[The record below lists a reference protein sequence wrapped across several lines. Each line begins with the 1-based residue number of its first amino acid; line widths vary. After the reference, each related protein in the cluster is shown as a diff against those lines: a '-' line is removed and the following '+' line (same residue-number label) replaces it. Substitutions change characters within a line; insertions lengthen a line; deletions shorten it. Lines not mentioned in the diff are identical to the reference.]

1 MPCYLFDLYR
11 KELVEIWQT
20 DLYVYSKNKDANL
33 EGVALVVRSDAMRV
47 SWVVRWLDDGTEDY
61 TCDFLPGELEVI
73 SESR

>member
-1 MPCYLFDLYR
+1 MKIGDLVRYTP
-11 KELVEIWQT
+11 E
-20 DLYVYSKNKDANL
+20 NKGDL

>member
-1 MPCYLFDLYR
+1 MKIGDLVRYTP
-11 KELVEIWQT
+11 E
-20 DLYVYSKNKDANL
+20 NKGDL

-73 SESR
+73 NESR

>member
-1 MPCYLFDLYR
+1 MKIGDLVRYTP
-11 KELVEIWQT
+11 E
-20 DLYVYSKNKDANL
+20 NKGDL

-47 SWVVRWLDDGTEDY
+47 SWVVRWLDDDTEDY

>member
-1 MPCYLFDLYR
+1 MKIGDLVRYIP
-11 KELVEIWQT
+11 E
-20 DLYVYSKNKDANL
+20 NKGDL

>member
-1 MPCYLFDLYR
+1 MKVGDLVKYTP
-11 KELVEIWQT
+11 E
-20 DLYVYSKNKDANL
+20 NKGDL

>member
-1 MPCYLFDLYR
+1 MKVGDLVKY
-11 KELVEIWQT
+11 T
-20 DLYVYSKNKDANL
+20 PNNKGDL
-33 EGVALVVRSDAMRV
+33 EGIALIVRSDAMRV

>member
-1 MPCYLFDLYR
+1 MKVGDLVKY
-11 KELVEIWQT
+11 T
-20 DLYVYSKNKDANL
+20 PNNKGDL

-73 SESR
+73 NESR

>member
-1 MPCYLFDLYR
+1 MKIGDLVRYTP
-11 KELVEIWQT
+11 E
-20 DLYVYSKNKDANL
+20 NKGDL

-47 SWVVRWLDDGTEDY
+47 SWVVRWLDVGTEDY

>member
-1 MPCYLFDLYR
+1 MKVGDLVKY
-11 KELVEIWQT
+11 T
-20 DLYVYSKNKDANL
+20 PNNKGDL

>member
-1 MPCYLFDLYR
+1 MKIGDLVRY
-11 KELVEIWQT
+11 T
-20 DLYVYSKNKDANL
+20 PDNKGDL

-73 SESR
+73 NESR

>member
-1 MPCYLFDLYR
+1 MKVGDLVKY
-11 KELVEIWQT
+11 T
-20 DLYVYSKNKDANL
+20 PNNKGDL

-47 SWVVRWLDDGTEDY
+47 SWVVRWLDDGTEDH

>member
-1 MPCYLFDLYR
+1 MKIGDLVRYTP
-11 KELVEIWQT
+11 E
-20 DLYVYSKNKDANL
+20 NKGDL
-33 EGVALVVRSDAMRV
+33 EGVALVVRSDAIRV

>member
-1 MPCYLFDLYR
+1 MKIGDLVRY
-11 KELVEIWQT
+11 T
-20 DLYVYSKNKDANL
+20 PDNKGDL

>member
-1 MPCYLFDLYR
+1 MKIGDLVKYTP
-11 KELVEIWQT
+11 E
-20 DLYVYSKNKDANL
+20 NKGDL